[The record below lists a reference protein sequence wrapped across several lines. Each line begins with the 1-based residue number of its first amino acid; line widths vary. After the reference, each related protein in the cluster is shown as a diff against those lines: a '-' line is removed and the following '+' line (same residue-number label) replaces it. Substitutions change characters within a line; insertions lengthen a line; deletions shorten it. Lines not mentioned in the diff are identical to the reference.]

1 MANRRVGGI
10 LFLKVDGEQF
20 QAKGAFT
27 YNLGAPKRTAVVG
40 VDAVHG
46 FSEVPQVPMIEGA
59 VTDSD
64 ELNLSSLINVRDA
77 TVTIELANGKII
89 ALREA
94 FFAGEGEVSSE
105 EGEISVRFEGISAEE
120 VAA

>member
-10 LFLKVDGEQF
+10 MFLKVDGEQF
-20 QAKGAFT
+20 QAKGSFT

-46 FSEVPQVPMIEGA
+46 FSEVPQSPMISGSI
-59 VTDSD
+59 TDSD
-64 ELNLSSLINVRDA
+64 ELNLSVLLNVRDA

-94 FFAGEGEVSSE
+94 FYAGEGDVTTE
-105 EGEISVRFEGISAEE
+105 EGEIGVEFRGITAEE